1 MATYIQKGETID
13 IKATADTKAEDV
25 VVLGSKAGVAACS
38 GKEGELIAVAVE
50 GVYKFPKAGV
60 AVSIGED
67 LYYDAETGKVV
78 KTVAEGKAKVKV
90 GYAVSAA
97 SVSDTEVA
105 VKLAY

>member
-1 MATYIQKGETID
+1 M
-13 IKATADTKAEDV
+13 
-25 VVLGSKAGVAACS
+25 
-38 GKEGELIAVAVE
+38 
-50 GVYKFPKAGV
+50 

-97 SVSDTEVA
+97 SASDTEVA